1 MDAVGDI
8 LHSCGLGHVSSGF
21 GGMGLKEFRELLI
34 QDYEKHGVHD
44 VVDKQN
50 LFRAIKELNRRES
63 VNGSTVS
70 EVEECGVLERCN
82 SMDGE
87 DVCGD
92 GQVGQDGVDQDVQL
106 LDLDGED
113 GVDFLDSRLDAEAF
127 SDAFMEITSGQEQE
141 MEAQMHASGDGK
153 SAVLQQGDGYG
164 RSSDVGNHGGEIRA
178 KYGGIDLQEIAD
190 PPRIRVIVRK
200 RPLNAKEMERGE
212 VDVLECNTEESVLTV
227 HEPRAKVDLTKYT
240 ETHCFRFDDVFDTD
254 VDNDSLYAQTVRP
267 LIATVFKSGRGTC
280 FAYGQTG
287 SGKTYTMQPLPLRA
301 ASDILHISQRIEE
314 FKHARLA
321 VSCYEIYGGKVF
333 DLLNDR
339 QRLEVREDA
348 KRRVQVVGLKEIE
361 VSGVHELSRLCDH
374 AACARSTGS
383 TGANDES
390 SRSHSIMTFSIRL
403 PRTSQECA
411 KVNKKIG
418 SQHKNSE
425 NLLKTIGRLSFID
438 LAGSERGA
446 DTYENDKQ
454 TRLEGAEINKS
465 LLALKECIRALDMDA
480 GHVPF
485 RGSKLT
491 SVLRDSFTS
500 KNART
505 VMIANVSPSSSS
517 CEHTLNTLRYAD
529 RVKEI
534 KKDEAIKRKTIALSV
549 DPVSKFL
556 MNLPPPIVPPSSS
569 QPTMAAKQAEG
580 PKPALPRKS
589 TTTASPKKVSM
600 HATRRSVSHIETSR
614 VASQQTPKDVVVAH
628 PISRAA
634 SDSFASDKS
643 LPNARRDTSDG
654 AMDLIESYE
663 EDLTFAHRQHIESM
677 MSGLREEMELLAKT
691 DMALQDGV
699 TMEEYVEELGT
710 ILIERAAAIA
720 SLQQQVSLFKRR
732 MRSL

>member
-1 MDAVGDI
+1 MNTVEDI
-8 LHSCGLGHVSSGF
+8 LHSCGLGHVTSGF
-21 GGMGLKEFRELLI
+21 GGMELKEFRELLI

-63 VNGSTVS
+63 MNDSTVS
-70 EVEECGVLERCN
+70 TEGEEYSVLERDT

-87 DVCGD
+87 GARE
-92 GQVGQDGVDQDVQL
+92 VGQDGLDQGVQL

-113 GVDFLDSRLDAEAF
+113 GVDFLDSRLDTEAF

-141 MEAQMHASGDGK
+141 MEAQMHTSGDGK
-153 SAVLQQGDGYG
+153 SVLQQGDGYG
-164 RSSDVGNHGGEIRA
+164 KSNDVGNHGGHIRA
-178 KYGGIDLQEIAD
+178 KYGGIDLHEIAD

-200 RPLNAKEMERGE
+200 RPLNAKEIERGE

-314 FKHARLA
+314 FKQAKLA

-361 VSGVHELSRLCDH
+361 VSGVHELSKLCDH

-403 PRTSQECA
+403 PRTSQEYE
-411 KVNKKIG
+411 KINKKTG

-425 NLLKTIGRLSFID
+425 NLLKTIGKLSFID

-491 SVLRDSFTS
+491 SVLRDSFTG

-534 KKDEAIKRKTIALSV
+534 KKEESTRRKTVSLSV

-556 MNLPPPIVPPSSS
+556 MNLPPPIVPPSST
-569 QPTMAAKQAEG
+569 QPAMAGRQADSS
-580 PKPALPRKS
+580 KSALPRKS
-589 TTTASPKKVSM
+589 TMIASPKKVSV
-600 HATRRSVSHIETSR
+600 HATRRAVSNIETSR
-614 VASQQTPKDVVVAH
+614 VASHQAPREEVVAH
-628 PISRAA
+628 RICREA
-634 SDSFASDKS
+634 SGSFASDKS
-643 LPNARRDTSDG
+643 LPNASRDTSDG

-663 EDLTFAHRQHIESM
+663 EDLTFSHRQHIESM

-691 DMALQDGV
+691 DMALQDGI